1 MSRIKS
7 VSFIGSGNVATHL
20 AKALESSGIN
30 VKSIYSRNINHA
42 KQLGDEIGAKST
54 DKISEIA
61 VDSDLFI
68 FSVKDNVIGDLAK
81 KLKEKV
87 GYDAFVAH
95 TSGMVAS
102 EIFKEYFND
111 FGVFYPLQTF
121 RKARNV
127 EVREVPFLITGSSNT
142 EENILF
148 ELASMISDNVHF
160 IDDAKRKILHVAAV
174 FANNFT
180 NFMYSISYEIVQ
192 KENIDFQLLKPLIK
206 ETAMKIVNGQKP
218 KDVQTG
224 PAVRNDINTIN
235 AHLSYLSDYTVTKR
249 LYQMLTESIIEANS
263 LNNAD
268 IK

>member
-20 AKALESSGIN
+20 AKALANSGIN
-30 VKSIYSRNINHA
+30 VKSIYSRNIVHA
-42 KQLGDEIGAKST
+42 KLLGDLVGAKST

-68 FSVKDNVIGDLAK
+68 FSINDSVIGDLAK

-121 RKARNV
+121 KKSRNIDIN
-127 EVREVPFLITGSSNT
+127 EVPFLIAGNSNT
-142 EENILF
+142 VENNLF

-160 IDDAKRKILHVAAV
+160 IDDAKRKVLHVAAV

-180 NFMYSISYEIVQ
+180 NFMYSISDDIVQ
-192 KENIDFQLLKPLIK
+192 KENVDFQLLKPLIK
-206 ETAMKIVNGQKP
+206 ETAMKIVDGQNP
-218 KDVQTG
+218 KEVQTG
-224 PAVRNDINTIN
+224 PAVRNDISTIN
-235 AHLSYLSDYTVTKR
+235 AHLSYLENNATAKQ
-249 LYQMLTESIIEANS
+249 LYQILTKSIVEAN
-263 LNNAD
+263 
-268 IK
+268 K